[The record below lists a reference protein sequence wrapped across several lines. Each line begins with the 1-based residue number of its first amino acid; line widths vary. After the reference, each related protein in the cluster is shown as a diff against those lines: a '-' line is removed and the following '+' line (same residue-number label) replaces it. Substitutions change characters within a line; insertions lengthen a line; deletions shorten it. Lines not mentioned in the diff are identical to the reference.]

1 MRVTRTQNC
10 LKLDQTVYIKK
21 ILAKYVDFLGPRDK
35 TRRYPLPSDV
45 MDRIKV
51 GVEHVHSTEEQELVD
66 NFPYRPLIG
75 ALLYLSMN
83 TRPDIS
89 YAVGVLSRF
98 STKVNITVCKLMIHL
113 MQYVR
118 GTTEKG
124 IIQYRGKDFDLHIY
138 VH

>member
-1 MRVTRTQNC
+1 M
-10 LKLDQTVYIKK
+10 
-21 ILAKYVDFLGPRDK
+21 
-35 TRRYPLPSDV
+35 
-45 MDRIKV
+45 
-51 GVEHVHSTEEQELVD
+51 HSTEEQELVD

-98 STKVNITVCKLMIHL
+98 STKVNITVCKLMMYL

-118 GTTEKG
+118 GTTDKG
-124 IIQYRGKDFDLHIY
+124 IHYIEGEILIFICSLMPTGQAIR
-138 VH
+138 